1 MELKPGGAGIIG
13 QRCQPGRTPGLGR
26 TGAKSSRTQN
36 CPTAA
41 EGSLA
46 LRWQWPGAV
55 MAGPRELA
63 RQLQD
68 PEVEEVAQGL
78 QNLGPESTS
87 LFFFSFLFGHPMAY
101 AVPGPGIRTELQLQP
116 TPQLQQRW
124 ILNPLCRARDRICVP
139 AQQRGCQS
147 HWATART
154 PRNLVRTQCQA
165 LGCGNTGT
173 ERYQQTSSGCVPQS
187 QVGCMGNSPKPAEIS
202 RSLETM
208 TAERILLGGREDPC
222 FPPHP
227 RGSCILAGRAGTGPE
242 GLLTPGTWSGSS

>member
-1 MELKPGGAGIIG
+1 MSTLMELKPGGAGIIG

-87 LFFFSFLFGHPMAY
+87 LFFFLSFSA
-101 AVPGPGIRTELQLQP
+101 
-116 TPQLQQRW
+116 TPWHMQFLGQGSDPSRSCD
-124 ILNPLCRARDRICVP
+124 LYHSFSSAGFFNPL
-139 AQQRGCQS
+139 QRCCQS
-147 HWATART
+147 LCTTA
-154 PRNLVRTQCQA
+154 
-165 LGCGNTGT
+165 GN
-173 ERYQQTSSGCVPQS
+173 P
-187 QVGCMGNSPKPAEIS
+187 
-202 RSLETM
+202 
-208 TAERILLGGREDPC
+208 
-222 FPPHP
+222 
-227 RGSCILAGRAGTGPE
+227 
-242 GLLTPGTWSGSS
+242 

>member
-87 LFFFSFLFGHPMAY
+87 LFFFFPFRPPH
-101 AVPGPGIRTELQLQP
+101 GICSS
-116 TPQLQQRW
+116 W
-124 ILNPLCRARDRICVP
+124 ARDLILVAVVTCTTALAVLDSLTHCRDAVNP
-139 AQQRGCQS
+139 FAPQQ
-147 HWATART
+147 
-154 PRNLVRTQCQA
+154 
-165 LGCGNTGT
+165 
-173 ERYQQTSSGCVPQS
+173 
-187 QVGCMGNSPKPAEIS
+187 EI
-202 RSLETM
+202 LKYM
-208 TAERILLGGREDPC
+208 YG
-222 FPPHP
+222 
-227 RGSCILAGRAGTGPE
+227 
-242 GLLTPGTWSGSS
+242 